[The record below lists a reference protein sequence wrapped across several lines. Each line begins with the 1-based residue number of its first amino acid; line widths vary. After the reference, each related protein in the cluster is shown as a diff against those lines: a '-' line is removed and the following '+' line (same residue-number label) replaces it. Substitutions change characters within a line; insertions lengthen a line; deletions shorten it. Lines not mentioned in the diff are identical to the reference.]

1 MPALR
6 YHYSDT
12 IEDFLTRPSS
22 EIIGEL
28 TLANVHDV
36 NNETSMSWLEEIDLL
51 KTSLV
56 EYAGF
61 GSLYFE
67 YNYIALEYF

>member
-36 NNETSMSWLEEIDLL
+36 NNGNDAKSGAFCIIT
-51 KTSLV
+51 
-56 EYAGF
+56 F
-61 GSLYFE
+61 
-67 YNYIALEYF
+67 

>member
-12 IEDFLTRPSS
+12 IEDFLTRTSS
-22 EIIGEL
+22 EIIGKL

-36 NNETSMSWLEEIDLL
+36 NNETSMSWLEEINLL
-51 KTSLV
+51 KTSLDK
-56 EYAGF
+56 YAGL

-67 YNYIALEYF
+67 YNIP